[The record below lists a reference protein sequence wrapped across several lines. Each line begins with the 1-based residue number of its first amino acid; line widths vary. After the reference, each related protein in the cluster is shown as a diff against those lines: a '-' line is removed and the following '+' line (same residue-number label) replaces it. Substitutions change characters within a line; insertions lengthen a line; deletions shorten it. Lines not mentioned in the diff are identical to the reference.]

1 MSLTPN
7 PLAKLV
13 TQVSASLESGATK
26 VAAFVSG
33 NTQSKAKLDNLVNER
48 SGAVGS
54 SLNWA
59 GTEKAG
65 GGFTNGGYGSVGNV
79 AKAAQT
85 TVAGGASTLQR
96 AAAGVSNA
104 FGDLNRAASSL
115 NKLTGGNIAG
125 SIQNFAAGVSGFA
138 GQLNNLLSGVRAAG
152 IPNGAET
159 LAQQGSATELQPSPS
174 NDWRVK
180 IRLNNYN
187 SYSDVFGSGNPL
199 MAMVADNGG
208 ISWPYTPT
216 VTLSTKANY
225 TTVDPTHSNYPF
237 YAYKNSRVDDIQIS
251 GEFSVETQFD
261 AAYWIAAT
269 TFFRSVTKMFFGSGE
284 NAGNPPPI
292 CILDGYGSSVFKSIP
307 VIVTSFSVD
316 FKDDTNYIY
325 YEPTQTWVPIL
336 STVSVTVVPIYNRA
350 RLRQFSLQDFSKGG
364 YIISDGIGGL

>member
-13 TQVSASLESGATK
+13 TTVSTSLEGDGTK
-26 VAAFVSG
+26 EVAAFQTGS
-33 NTQSKAKLDNLVNER
+33 QQAKAKLDSLVAER

-59 GTEKAG
+59 GVKDGVTSA
-65 GGFTNGGYGSVGNV
+65 VGNV

-85 TVAGGASTLQR
+85 VISGGANTLQR
-96 AAAGVSNA
+96 AVAGVSNG
-104 FGDLNRAASSL
+104 FSDLARGSSAI

-125 SIQNFAAGVSGFA
+125 SIQNYAAGISGFA
-138 GQLNNLLSGVRAAG
+138 GQLNNLLSLGRANG
-152 IPNGAET
+152 IPNGAES

-180 IRLNNYN
+180 IRLNNYY
-187 SYSDVFGSGNPL
+187 SYGEIFGQSNPL
-199 MAMVADNGG
+199 MDMIADNGG
-208 ISWPYTPT
+208 VSWPYTPS

-225 TTVDPTHSNYPF
+225 TAVETTHSNYPF
-237 YAYKNSRVDDIQIS
+237 YAYKNSKVDDIQIS
-251 GEFSVETQFD
+251 GEFSVETKFD

-336 STVSVTVVPIYNRA
+336 STVSVTVVPVYNRA
-350 RLRQFSLQDFSKGG
+350 RLRQFNLQEFSRGG